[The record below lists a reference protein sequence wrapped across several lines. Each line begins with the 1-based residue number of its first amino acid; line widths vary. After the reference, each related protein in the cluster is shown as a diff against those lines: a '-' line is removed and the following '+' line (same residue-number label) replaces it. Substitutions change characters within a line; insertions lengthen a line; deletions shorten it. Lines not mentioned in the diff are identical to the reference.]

1 MWALVCRPH
10 ELCCLL
16 HIFTYWEIDA
26 TLLCSVGL
34 RYIWRDN
41 EIGFCSDWRGWW
53 HRYEIAVVF
62 TWLLCVIYTDTSL
75 SNGSFDLHQFM
86 LIESQWNKH
95 VAHCQLDTPGRL
107 VCFLFLLNNA
117 WEMIETRGDFYRK
130 KTNGQADTVFK
141 YHFVHDISDHKKH
154 TEKID
159 SQWHLCKWDCGM
171 WVCTQH
177 DERGIHHHLAALLL
191 LLLLLP
197 LALALFTHPL
207 ILGRFHTPPSHPLYP
222 NSWPCLHPPSTST
235 PTLVSACLCVLSFL
249 FSLQCCYSN
258 GEMWEYLRPSERG
271 MEEG

>member
-1 MWALVCRPH
+1 MIYLFQSGLIYWVLHKQSKFYRGKGRMWALVCRPH
-10 ELCCLL
+10 ELCLL

-41 EIGFCSDWRGWW
+41 EIVFCSDWRGWW

-95 VAHCQLDTPGRL
+95 VAHCQLYTPGRL

-130 KTNGQADTVFK
+130 KTNGQADTVFS
-141 YHFVHDISDHKKH
+141 I
-154 TEKID
+154 T
-159 SQWHLCKWDCGM
+159 LCTASVIIRNIQRK
-171 WVCTQH
+171 
-177 DERGIHHHLAALLL
+177 
-191 LLLLLP
+191 
-197 LALALFTHPL
+197 
-207 ILGRFHTPPSHPLYP
+207 
-222 NSWPCLHPPSTST
+222 
-235 PTLVSACLCVLSFL
+235 
-249 FSLQCCYSN
+249 
-258 GEMWEYLRPSERG
+258 
-271 MEEG
+271 